1 MDRATERAI
10 EWDCTQLIHD
20 FYLCLDEKRYADLLD
35 LFAADGAWVRLGTEL
50 KGRTQIAEAMSE
62 RDHWV
67 TAHVVSNVRVRVVD
81 ETSAHSTQYITLY
94 RHEGSTAASGPV
106 AVVPPLGLLR
116 HQDTLV
122 RVGEHWRFQ
131 RKTSRAIMVDRDRV
145 THYDRAQGR

>member
-94 RHEGSTAASGPV
+94 RHEGSTAASGRSV
-106 AVVPPLGLLR
+106 
-116 HQDTLV
+116 
-122 RVGEHWRFQ
+122 
-131 RKTSRAIMVDRDRV
+131 SRARKRSGPSQARKKKAREVPTSTRWTRRSRP
-145 THYDRAQGR
+145 RA